1 MVEQSYSYEVFGRD
15 NMQISVLNVGRS
27 LASMLGEVSW
37 EFVGIYSHVSM
48 LVEGLDRFGTYL

>member
-15 NMQISVLNVGRS
+15 NMQISALNDDRS

-37 EFVGIYSHVSM
+37 DFMEVYSHVSM
-48 LVEGLDRFGTYL
+48 FVESFDRLETYL